1 MTPEE
6 QEERKRRWDELDLNK
21 IEDREEGKR
30 LLNETE
36 REMDAGVAS
45 LDPAELDEYALEV
58 WRLLKETKAQLVR
71 ITDALPIIPET
82 VTREVFASDLEEL
95 WLRQEVEDTRDRMR
109 PYRDRGERPPGDL
122 YESYL
127 DARDRYEEYMA
138 SPSRPFD
145 VPDSVFINEP
155 VQGVAPVDP
164 EETRLQAA
172 YLTELH
178 RLAEFYER
186 SEMVDDGREHLEDS
200 ADESDELHK
209 RVRDAA
215 DRLNE
220 HKRKKRGL

>member
-6 QEERKRRWDELDLNK
+6 QEERARRWDELDLNR
-21 IEDREEGKR
+21 IEDREEAKR
-30 LLNETE
+30 LLDEME

-45 LDPAELDEYALEV
+45 LPPADLDDYALEI
-58 WRLLKETKAQLVR
+58 WELLKETKAQLVR
-71 ITDALPIIPET
+71 MTDALPIIPET
-82 VTREVFASDLEEL
+82 VARDVFVQDLEEL
-95 WLRQEVEDTRDRMR
+95 WLRQEVEEARDRMR
-109 PYRDRGERPPGDL
+109 PYRDRGERPPDDL
-122 YESYL
+122 HEIYL

-145 VPDSVFINEP
+145 VQDTVFITEP
-155 VQGVAPVDP
+155 LKEVPAVDP
-164 EETRLQAA
+164 EEIRLQAA

-186 SEMVDDGREHLEDS
+186 SATVDDAREHLEDS

-220 HKRKKRGL
+220 HKRRKRSL